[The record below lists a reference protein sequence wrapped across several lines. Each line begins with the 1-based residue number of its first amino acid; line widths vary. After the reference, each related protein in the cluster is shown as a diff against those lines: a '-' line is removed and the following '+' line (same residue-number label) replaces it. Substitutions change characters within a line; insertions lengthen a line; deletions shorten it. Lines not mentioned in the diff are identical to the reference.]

1 MRKLLNWLNVRD
13 YADAKQ
19 RSATNIV
26 GRYARGNVSIQNGW
40 FLDRSGL
47 DALSASGDR
56 AIASLKKHQ
65 SA

>member
-1 MRKLLNWLNVRD
+1 MRKLLNWLHVRD
-13 YADAKQ
+13 YEDAKL

-26 GRYARGNVSIQNGW
+26 SRYARGNVAVQNGW
-40 FLDRSGL
+40 FLNRSDL

-56 AIASLKKHQ
+56 ALASLKKHQ